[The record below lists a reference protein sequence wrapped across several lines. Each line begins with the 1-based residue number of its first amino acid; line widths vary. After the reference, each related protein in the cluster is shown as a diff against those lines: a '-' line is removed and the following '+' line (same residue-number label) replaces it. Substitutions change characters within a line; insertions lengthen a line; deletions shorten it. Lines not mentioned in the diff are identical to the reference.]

1 LTISPKLTA
10 IMSDIIITKSSKVLC
25 ALSAALEALDSLD
38 ADFCDARAQWG
49 NPPDRFQEAGFP
61 ALVRIILGQQISR
74 AVAQTLWSRLAEQQ
88 WQSAQAL
95 ARLEYADLQAQG
107 LSRRK
112 SEYIIDLA
120 RAEAEGR
127 LDLNQLA
134 TQPADIF
141 TKTLIAYRGIG
152 GWTISN
158 YRLFCLAD
166 LDAWPGNDL
175 ALMEAVKRLKNLPG
189 RPSHAEMDNFALL
202 WQPYRGAAALM
213 LWHLYACL
221 VRDSRPM
228 G

>member
-1 LTISPKLTA
+1 
-10 IMSDIIITKSSKVLC
+10 MSDIIINKSSKVLC

>member
-1 LTISPKLTA
+1 MPGRNGAIPRTGLTKPISG
-10 IMSDIIITKSSKVLC
+10 SG
-25 ALSAALEALDSLD
+25 
-38 ADFCDARAQWG
+38 ADYS
-49 NPPDRFQEAGFP
+49 
-61 ALVRIILGQQISR
+61 GQQISR
-74 AVAQTLWSRLAEQQ
+74 AVAQTLWARMAEKQ

-95 ARLEYADLQAQG
+95 APLDYPDLQALG

-120 RAEAEGR
+120 RAEADGR
-127 LDLNQLA
+127 LVLNQLA
-134 TQPADIF
+134 EQPADIF
-141 TKTLIAYRGIG
+141 TKTLIGYRGIG
-152 GWTISN
+152 GWTVSN

-175 ALMEAVKRLKNLPG
+175 ALMEAVKRLKNLPD

-202 WQPYRGAAALM
+202 WEPYRGAAALM

-221 VRDSRPM
+221 VRDSRLM

>member
-1 LTISPKLTA
+1 MA
-10 IMSDIIITKSSKVLC
+10 DNIINIFSEVPEAMNH
-25 ALSAALEALDSLD
+25 ALQALDRLD
-38 ADFCDARAQWG
+38 ADIKAARARWG
-49 NPPDRFQEAGFP
+49 NPPDRFSQPGFS

-74 AVAQTLWSRLAEQQ
+74 AVANTLWSRMTEHSWCDAP
-88 WQSAQAL
+88 AL
-95 ARLEYADLQAQG
+95 ATLDYTALQNIG

-112 SEYIIDLA
+112 AEYIIDLA

-127 LDLNQLA
+127 LDLEALGQ
-134 TQPADIF
+134 QPAEIF
-141 TKTLIAYRGIG
+141 TQKLISYRGVG
-152 GWTISN
+152 GWTVSN

-175 ALMEAVKRLKNLPG
+175 ALMEAVKRLKNLPA
-189 RPSHAEMDNFALL
+189 RPSHAEMDKLACS
-202 WQPYRGAAALM
+202 WMPYRGAAALL

>member
-1 LTISPKLTA
+1 MSNTI
-10 IMSDIIITKSSKVLC
+10 DNKSSKVLH
-25 ALSAALEALDSLD
+25 ALSEALEALDRLD
-38 ADFCDARAQWG
+38 ADFCDARAQWD
-49 NPPDRFQEAGFP
+49 NPPNRFEKAGFP

-74 AVAQTLWSRLAEQQ
+74 AVAQTLWARMAKKQ

-95 ARLEYADLQAQG
+95 APLDYPDLQALG

-120 RAEAEGR
+120 RAEADGR
-127 LDLNQLA
+127 LSLNQLGE
-134 TQPADIF
+134 QPADIF
-141 TKTLIAYRGIG
+141 IKTLIGYRGIG
-152 GWTISN
+152 SWTVSN

-221 VRDSRPM
+221 VRDSRPI

>member
-1 LTISPKLTA
+1 
-10 IMSDIIITKSSKVLC
+10 MSDTIDNNSSKAPR
-25 ALSAALEALDSLD
+25 ALSDALEALDRLD

-49 NPPDRFQEAGFP
+49 NPPDRFEKAGFP

-74 AVAQTLWSRLAEQQ
+74 AVAQTLWARMAEKQ

-95 ARLEYADLQAQG
+95 APLDYPDLQALG

-120 RAEAEGR
+120 RAEADGR
-127 LDLNQLA
+127 LGLNQLSE
-134 TQPADIF
+134 QPADIF

-152 GWTISN
+152 GWTVSN